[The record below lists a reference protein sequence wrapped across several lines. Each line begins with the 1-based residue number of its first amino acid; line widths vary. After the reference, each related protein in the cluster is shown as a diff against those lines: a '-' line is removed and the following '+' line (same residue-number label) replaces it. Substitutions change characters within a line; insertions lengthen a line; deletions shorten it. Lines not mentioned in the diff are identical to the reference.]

1 MQRLHATDAGYFNWA
16 INHYSQS
23 EYGRTRL
30 INKFKQL
37 GLDFATGRGSHR
49 KNISRLMEYKIVHPK
64 EVLKTED
71 INNRMFVFDDMDESE
86 KRNLIASLKNLLQTI
101 DRNTNTVRIGLYK
114 RNILTGEDNP
124 NPEYKT
130 LNRDIDID
138 FLINCIKRSM
148 YGEDIANVD
157 YQQIDDETPYTD
169 FNEYWWS
176 IYAFDIK
183 IHTYSIGNR
192 TRGGVGSF
200 RYNLIDDS
208 YDLSKFQIYN
218 ENQTVDSMP
227 CFVYALKQSGKVS
240 APTIA
245 SIYKDIEN
253 IYFVETKTVDIIAK
267 KYNLRIHINFID
279 FKDNKKVINS
289 TVCNA
294 KLNPLKTIYLNC
306 MFNHFFVDDKLRVN
320 VNYYQFKDDKRLKPE
335 KKLLV
340 WKNNGEYLKYYKDE
354 NAIKEDFAHNVIP
367 NLYLANAF
375 KPIETY
381 VEKKLF
387 KERKIRPYSFDFIEN
402 INYRKFELKNTSKNA
417 YHDILEIL
425 SNIPDLYQVSGN
437 VYNIIK
443 NCEYAGQYLFKAP
456 IYTFEPL
463 YCLDINSM
471 YAYVLKQI
479 GISTGVPE
487 IVYSAEEALK
497 YNSFMI
503 INITK
508 INKHRKFD
516 VLNDLSEG
524 MRFVRTWDLKDLIQ
538 YNEIEYEFIA
548 GISFKGKRDF
558 SLNKYI
564 DEIYEKKRTA
574 VDENE
579 RKKYKSILNK
589 YIYGMTLYNGDASY
603 KQKELTDAELDKLYD
618 NKPFKIISARK
629 VGENKNEVVLSKK
642 VTNSYNLAQIGVE
655 VSSYARHILHEYIYT
670 CEDNGIEVYH
680 GYTDSFYIKQS
691 DFEKFKQL
699 FPNSIGDG
707 LGQLKIEKDIQEA
720 VFKNKITYALKL
732 TDGTYAFSGFYSKNE
747 KSKEEIFNKMKDG
760 VLCRNSIE

>member
-1 MQRLHATDAGYFNWA
+1 MSGDNKTWQYFMK
-16 INHYSQS
+16 HYS
-23 EYGRTRL
+23 GKDGKVKL
-30 INKFKQL
+30 MNKLKL
-37 GLDFATGRGSHR
+37 YDLDVSKSYSANVSKLRQFR
-49 KNISRLMEYKIVHPK
+49 ISHPK
-64 EVLKTED
+64 TVMSPDEL
-71 INNRMFVFDDMDESE
+71 NNRMFVFDEMEIDE
-86 KRNLIASLKNLLQTI
+86 KRNLIHSLQNLLHTV
-101 DRNTNTVRIGLYK
+101 DWNTQTVRIGLYK
-114 RNILTGEDNP
+114 QDVLTEEKQEQP
-124 NPEYKT
+124 VYKT
-130 LNRDIDID
+130 LGRDINID
-138 FLINCIKRSM
+138 YLVNTIKRSM
-148 YGEDIANVD
+148 YGDDFVVEVD
-157 YQQIDDETPYTD
+157 REQIDEETPFTD
-169 FNEYWWS
+169 FNEFWWR
-176 IYAFDIK
+176 IYAIDIK
-183 IHTYSIGNR
+183 IHNYVTGNR
-192 TRGGVGSF
+192 TRGGAKGSF

-354 NAIKEDFAHNVIP
+354 NAIKEDFAHNIIP

-443 NCEYAGQYLFKAP
+443 NCEYAGQYLFKDP
-456 IYTFEPL
+456 MYTFEPL

-760 VLCRNSIE
+760 LLCRNSIE

>member
-443 NCEYAGQYLFKAP
+443 NCEYAGHYLFKAP